1 MENATAVIGSPP
13 PPPQPLPPPFFPS
26 VPPPSPLGNAINDTV
41 SPPSPQLRPFFDTS
55 FLMPPPAFPD
65 DSRSVDLSPLEFIL
79 ALMAVVTIPALIYA
93 FFFAVKCPSW
103 TSRRADQQSSDEF
116 STDNSGGGGAG
127 AGADRVPEPV
137 SGVKYQKESHLKEI
151 GIECPVCLSVFV
163 DGEEVRQ
170 LSACKHAFHATCINL
185 WLSNHPNCPV
195 CRATVAVTKPND
207 TPAAPQHRRR
217 NEDMQQGLPDAA
229 NLV

>member
-1 MENATAVIGSPP
+1 MENATAVIGSP

-26 VPPPSPLGNAINDTV
+26 VPPLSPLGNAINDTV
-41 SPPSPQLRPFFDTS
+41 SPPSPQLRVPIDTS
-55 FLMPPPAFPD
+55 FVMPPPAFPD

-103 TSRRADQQSSDEF
+103 TSRRGDQQSSDEF

-127 AGADRVPEPV
+127 TGADRVPEPV

-185 WLSNHPNCPV
+185 WLSNHSNCPV
-195 CRATVAVTKPND
+195 CRATVAVRIPND

-217 NEDMQQGLPDAA
+217 DEDMRQGLPDAA